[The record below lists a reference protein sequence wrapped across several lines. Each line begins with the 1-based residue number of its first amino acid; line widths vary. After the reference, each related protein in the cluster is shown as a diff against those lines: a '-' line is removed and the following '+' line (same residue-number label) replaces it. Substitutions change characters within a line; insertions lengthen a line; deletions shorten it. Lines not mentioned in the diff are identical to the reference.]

1 MHEVHCR
8 NGTLVISEDPDDGDQ
23 IIVEPAI
30 NVFSPVRGTL
40 HCVCGGTTGSVER
53 ALHCRRLSRIVLPS
67 LSSRTRRHWAWPE
80 HIPQEVVSMLARQ
93 HIILNVA
100 QRRDALDLLC
110 SLPDACT
117 PLVFFDPQHRSV
129 LDQLKFG
136 NEGARQRG
144 RAQLPAM
151 TEDDIDAISI
161 EIARVR
167 PSGYLMHWMDTHN
180 LCEAHHLRVR
190 DHLQPVYLIA
200 WDSLRIGM
208 GERSRRRGDYLI
220 VLQKPPVKAGTTW
233 RDHGIPSRW
242 PERVD
247 RKLHPHVK
255 PIGLITRLIAAT
267 AEIVISSAI
276 PLPAVLSLCMPRTLS
291 DADSSAVISLTPTDA
306 NM

>member
-1 MHEVHCR
+1 MIHDELIGRVSDLLAI
-8 NGTLVISEDPDDGDQ
+8 GSLSEDTP
-23 IIVEPAI
+23 
-30 NVFSPVRGTL
+30 
-40 HCVCGGTTGSVER
+40 
-53 ALHCRRLSRIVLPS
+53 
-67 LSSRTRRHWAWPE
+67 
-80 HIPQEVVSMLARQ
+80 MLARPPM
-93 HIILNVA
+93 ILNTI
-100 QRRDALDLLC
+100 QRRHALDLLR
-110 SLPDACT
+110 SLPDACA

-151 TEDDIDAISI
+151 TDDDIDAIST

-167 PSGYLMHWMDTHN
+167 PSGYLMRWMDTHN

-190 DHLQPVYLIA
+190 DHLQPVDLIA

-208 GERSRRRGDYLI
+208 GKRSRRRGDYLI

-267 AEIVISSAI
+267 AEIGDLVCDPAAGSFITLHAAH
-276 PLPAVLSLCMPRTLS
+276 PLGREFIGCDLALQR
-291 DADSSAVISLTPTDA
+291 TPTGDPRDCQRVSRTSGESRVRRH
-306 NM
+306 